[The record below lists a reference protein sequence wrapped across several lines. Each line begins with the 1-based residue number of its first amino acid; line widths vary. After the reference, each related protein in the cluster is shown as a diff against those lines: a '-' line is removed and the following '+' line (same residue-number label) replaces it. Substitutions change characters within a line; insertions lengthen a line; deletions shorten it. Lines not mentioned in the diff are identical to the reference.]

1 MDRLL
6 NIFWYIFHHGCFRQR
21 CFADNV
27 ACEGA
32 RVLSIN
38 MRTMMMLSV
47 PISASPP
54 PPLLRFTGFYQHL
67 FLFLYKYERNATRSS
82 LKETGYRCSTPAS
95 QPAHVIAPSIKA
107 VAFGTVF
114 GELKSSKSIVSFFIF
129 KKNMLYFFLNKKYLT
144 LLTLTQRLSVVP
156 VGWGSFA
163 FSALSAG

>member
-32 RVLSIN
+32 RVLSVN

-54 PPLLRFTGFYQHL
+54 PPPLLFTGFL
-67 FLFLYKYERNATRSS
+67 SIFPFFFYKNMREMQREVR

-95 QPAHVIAPSIKA
+95 TPAHVIAPSIKA

-114 GELKSSKSIVSFFIF
+114 GELKSSKCNVSFLYYF
-129 KKNMLYFFLNKKYLT
+129 KKYRLYFF
-144 LLTLTQRLSVVP
+144 
-156 VGWGSFA
+156 
-163 FSALSAG
+163 